1 MSLPIINKRAP
12 GVPFYTPLQSP
23 PAGTA
28 RAEPKTL
35 LFTLLKIRG
44 VEFPNRVWVSPMQQ
58 YSADN
63 GKMTPWHMAY
73 LGGIL
78 TRGPGLTFVEGSAV
92 EAIGRITP
100 EDLGLWDDSQIE
112 SHQEVVRFAHSQG
125 KKIGI
130 QLMHSGRKGSCV
142 ALWLSF
148 SAVATPA
155 AGGWA
160 DKIVAPSAVPFE
172 QGYPVPHA
180 LTIKEIEEIVVAF
193 KNSAQRAVTVGY
205 DVINIH
211 AAHGYLL
218 SEFLSPVAN
227 KRTDN
232 YGGSFEN
239 RIRIVLEIIDA
250 VRAVIPETMP
260 LVLRSVSLDLT
271 DIFLLMHPYCSVS
284 ATDCLEKE
292 NYPSWKLPDTI
303 ELAKIIRNHGVDVLD
318 VSSGGQSAAQTINVF
333 DIQSVYAKQIKD
345 VVGDSLLVGCLGGIT
360 SGKVAESY
368 LQEKRGDMCFVGRNF
383 LEKPGTAWEFAEE
396 LEESVHMSK
405 QLEWPFIGRGKRA

>member
-1 MSLPIINKRAP
+1 MSPPIFVNKRAP

-23 PAGTA
+23 PAGSA
-28 RAEPKTL
+28 RSAAKTI
-35 LFTLLKIRG
+35 LFTPLKIRG
-44 VEFPNRVWVSPMQQ
+44 VEFPNRVWASPMQQ

-78 TRGPGLTFVEGSAV
+78 IRGPGLTFVEGSAV

-100 EDLGLWDDSQIE
+100 EDLGLWDDSQIA
-112 SHQEVVRFAHSQG
+112 SHQEIVQFAHSQG

-155 AGGWA
+155 AGGWP

-172 QGYPVPHA
+172 PGYPVPHA
-180 LTIKEIEEIVVAF
+180 LTIKEIEEVVVAF
-193 KNSAQRAVTVGY
+193 KNSAQRAVTAGY
-205 DVINIH
+205 DALNIH

-227 KRTDN
+227 KRTDK

-239 RIRIVLEIIDA
+239 RIRLVLEVIDA
-250 VRAVIPETMP
+250 VRAVIPDTMP
-260 LVLRSVSLDLT
+260 LVLR
-271 DIFLLMHPYCSVS
+271 VS
-284 ATDCLEKE
+284 ATDCLEHE

-303 ELAKIIRNHGVDVLD
+303 ELAKIIRQHGVDVLD

-333 DIQSVYAKQIKD
+333 DIQSVYAKQVKD

-360 SGKVAESY
+360 SGKVAEQY

-383 LEKPGTAWEFAEE
+383 LEKPGTAWDFAEE
-396 LEESVHMSK
+396 LDESVHMSK
-405 QLEWPFIGRGKRA
+405 QLEWPFIGRGKRV